1 MKIKTIDLY
10 EIEVK
15 ILIRKDFWDAENEKM
30 NKEAVRDKIQ
40 CGIEVPIEDINV
52 VIK

>member
-15 ILIRKDFWDAENEKM
+15 ILIRKDFWDAENEEM
-30 NKEAVRDKIQ
+30 NKEIIRDKIQ
-40 CGIEVPIEDINV
+40 CGIEVPIENITV